1 MANKM
6 QSNFFTDLYKKF
18 TVSRKRY
25 YYYFMWVN
33 KLNNSLTDFSVFTED
48 EFTAKY
54 LSKKVKGKQ
63 TTGEKSLKTLKM
75 WESTEEF
82 QGLMQELYNFK
93 MNQDFYRLYET
104 YLEKAMSGDEKALNA
119 LKTIKKEIESLN
131 KANRVKVKNIKDD
144 EEEFDTD

>member
-1 MANKM
+1 M

-33 KLNNSLTDFSVFTED
+33 KLNNSLTDFSVFTEE
-48 EFTAKY
+48 EFTTKY

-63 TTGEKSLKTLKM
+63 NTGEKSLKTLKM

-82 QGLMQELYNFK
+82 QGLMQEYYKFK
-93 MNQDFYRLYET
+93 MNQDFYKLYDT
-104 YLEKAMSGDEKALNA
+104 YLEKAMSGDDKAVNT
-119 LKTIKKEIESLN
+119 LKTVKKEIESLN
-131 KANRVKVKNIKDD
+131 KANRSKTKATDD
-144 EEEFDTD
+144 EPKYDMD

>member
-33 KLNNSLTDFSVFTED
+33 KLNNSLTDFSVFTEE
-48 EFTAKY
+48 EFTTKY

-63 TTGEKSLKTLKM
+63 NTGEKSLKTLKM

-82 QGLMQELYNFK
+82 QGLMQEYYKFK
-93 MNQDFYRLYET
+93 MNQDFYKLYDT
-104 YLEKAMSGDEKALNA
+104 YLEKAMSGDDKAVNT
-119 LKTIKKEIESLN
+119 LKTVKKEIESLN
-131 KANRVKVKNIKDD
+131 KANRSKTKATDD
-144 EEEFDTD
+144 EPKYDMD